1 MPTGPLVS
9 LIMPARQ
16 PHPEWLRA
24 AVVSALTQRDCQLE
38 LVVVDDGSPE
48 PVADLLVGIDDPRL
62 RIIRIEP
69 GGVSHA
75 RNAGLAAASGDY
87 LRFIDSDDVLEP
99 GSTARLVALAG
110 AGPGAT
116 IAYGATLSCDEQL
129 RPLELMRSDLEGWI
143 AEDCLLYRFDVRC
156 MSLLFPRPVVDA
168 IGEWDTSLRHC
179 QDWDYVLRATE
190 HAPVH
195 GDQEVATFYRRHSAA
210 QTSNVAASLHFETM
224 VVDRYFERHPELAGT
239 RLERLARAQ
248 LLRVRAGAG
257 ALAGYGLWARVRML
271 ARAFTLDRAG
281 TVAAVARAAIR
292 AGRRA
297 VMSAL
302 RAAARRARP

>member
-1 MPTGPLVS
+1 
-9 LIMPARQ
+9 MPARQ
-16 PHPEWLRA
+16 PRREWLRA
-24 AVVSALTQRDCQLE
+24 AVASALTQRDCRLE
-38 LVVVDDGSPE
+38 LVVVDDGSPQ

-62 RIIRIEP
+62 RVIRVQP

-75 RNAGLAAASGDY
+75 RNAGLAQARGDY
-87 LRFIDSDDVLEP
+87 VRFIDSDDVLEP
-99 GSTARLVALAG
+99 GSCARLLALAT
-110 AGPGAT
+110 AGVQPT
-116 IAYGATLSCDEQL
+116 IAYGATLNCGEALQPLDVMRCDLQ
-129 RPLELMRSDLEGWI
+129 GWI

-156 MSLLFPRPVVDA
+156 MSVLFPRPVVDA
-168 IGEWDTSLRHC
+168 VGEWDTSLRHC

-190 HAPVH
+190 HAPVL
-195 GDQEVATFYRRHSAA
+195 GQPEVATFYRRHGAA

-239 RLERLARAQ
+239 RLERRARAQ

-257 ALAGYGLWARVRML
+257 ALAGYGPWARVRML

-281 TVAAVARAAIR
+281 TAAAVTREGIR
-292 AGRRA
+292 AGRHA

-302 RAAARRARP
+302 RAAARRARR